1 MFLRQTEQGKYR
13 QMLQTMADKERGC
26 EGCWGDGGGQ
36 HVGRDDPRHIS
47 CQQAGVG
54 FGQLMSQGDQELPE
68 DLLGKATTPAA
79 SLPCA
84 YGDALAFQ
92 AAGKALQPK
101 EGRSACFTVAVHR
114 VSSLCNLSTSLLLN
128 GPKGNCWAVGT
139 HQTQHAAP
147 PCLAPGGWGVP
158 RGQRPT
164 EVPGERPGGQTP
176 QGPPGSCRDCG
187 EVPRT
192 GLVGRDTERLGW
204 GWGGCS
210 AGRGWCVPLVSWSS
224 AGLRGRDLLEL
235 ACPWAVP
242 CHLPPVPP
250 GLGTT
255 RWGSRRRGKQ
265 LSQWG
270 TGVLRILAKA
280 RPGSSVVSTAV
291 QRGKPSPLAGL
302 WRWWPHVWCCPSSP
316 H

>member
-1 MFLRQTEQGKYR
+1 MFLRQTEQGKYP

-204 GWGGCS
+204 GSGGAALVGDGVCPLCPGHRQGWGDETFWSWRVPELSPATCPLYPQ
-210 AGRGWCVPLVSWSS
+210 ALARRGEAREGGGSSSHSGAPVSW
-224 AGLRGRDLLEL
+224 
-235 ACPWAVP
+235 
-242 CHLPPVPP
+242 
-250 GLGTT
+250 
-255 RWGSRRRGKQ
+255 GS
-265 LSQWG
+265 
-270 TGVLRILAKA
+270 
-280 RPGSSVVSTAV
+280 
-291 QRGKPSPLAGL
+291 
-302 WRWWPHVWCCPSSP
+302 
-316 H
+316 